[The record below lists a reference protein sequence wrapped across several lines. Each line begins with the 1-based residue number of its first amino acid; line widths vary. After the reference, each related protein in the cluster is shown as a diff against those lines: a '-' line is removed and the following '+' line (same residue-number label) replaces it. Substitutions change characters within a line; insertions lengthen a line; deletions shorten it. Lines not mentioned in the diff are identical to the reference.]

1 MSEIII
7 RAKGYLKKIL
17 QPINE
22 VPGYLRVRS
31 RGRYHIR
38 TSETKKEISPRS
50 ENNFLFYRHFKSTRP
65 ILKVC
70 EKSQKSVAIQI
81 FDPIT
86 FFIDQPV
93 LVKNAIFHSTVFT
106 VLFSTITRIF
116 VRFFYKT
123 YPRKMSIDGFQTL
136 FRKVQNFQILTYRR

>member
-1 MSEIII
+1 MPDTVRSRGIDSSTLCPRLLSEQRGI
-7 RAKGYLKKIL
+7 LKILFFL

-38 TSETKKEISPRS
+38 TSETKKEISLRS

-81 FDPIT
+81 FDPIA
-86 FFIDQPV
+86 F
-93 LVKNAIFHSTVFT
+93 L
-106 VLFSTITRIF
+106 
-116 VRFFYKT
+116 
-123 YPRKMSIDGFQTL
+123 
-136 FRKVQNFQILTYRR
+136 LTNQF